1 MPLPLKGLLVIEF
14 CQFLAGPSAGLRL
27 ADLGARVI
35 KIERPGTGE
44 AGRQIAIKNLFVE
57 GSSLVFHTINRNKE
71 SYAAD
76 LKNPD
81 DLAKVKQLLAQA
93 DIMTHNFRP
102 GIMEKIGL
110 GYAAVQALNPR
121 LIYGVVTG
129 YGPTGPWANK
139 PGQDLLIQ
147 SLSGLAYL
155 SGTQADSPTPFGIAV
170 ADIICGSHFAQGLLA
185 ALLKRGKT
193 GQGVL
198 VEVSL
203 LESVLDMQFELLT
216 THLNDGGQLPRRGAV
231 RGTAHAYLSA
241 PYGIYQT
248 QDGYLA
254 LAMGNLDK
262 LDAKLNTGILAD
274 YPTASSWFDGRDDIV
289 ARLATALR
297 KHPTA
302 AWLAILEP
310 LGIWCAEVLNYQQAT
325 SSPGFEVLGMQQ
337 FVNLTDSQQLL
348 TTRCPIRIDG
358 EKLYSDKAAPK
369 PGSDTAAIQ
378 SEFGL
383 GSPSASTSP
392 PSPLSRGEGGLISS
406 SSLELDSNK
415 TASEKPTTL
424 ELKINPP
431 SPRER
436 GLGGE
441 VDARAKPLAGL
452 LVVDF
457 SQFLSGPSA
466 ALRLADMGARVIKIE
481 RPETGDICR
490 HLYTSNVIM
499 NGESSVFHAIN
510 RNKESFAA
518 DLKNAADRE
527 QVWALVRRA
536 DVMMHNYRPGVMERL
551 GFDYA
556 SVKAQN
562 PSVVYGEI
570 SGYGPE
576 GPWRDKP
583 GQDLLLQSVSG
594 LTWLSGNADAGP
606 VPMGMSIVDMLAGAH
621 LAQGLLACLVRRST
635 SGEGGLVQVSMLES
649 AFDFQFETITTF
661 FNDGGALPQR
671 TTRNNAH
678 AYLGAPY
685 GIYQTSNGF
694 LALAMGS
701 IPVLGRLLGCEPL
714 LQYPEPAQAFTQRDE
729 IKATLAGHLRTD
741 TTEAWLALLE
751 PADIWC
757 ANVLTWDEL
766 LAHEGFQA
774 LNMVQEVTM
783 ADGYAYRTTRCP
795 IRLDGE
801 LLTSPKGSPQLGQD
815 NSALLREF
823 TAIQSLRYDA

>member
-1 MPLPLKGLLVIEF
+1 MSLPLSGLLVIEF
-14 CQFLAGPSAGLRL
+14 SQFLAGPSAGLRL

-76 LKNPD
+76 LKNPA
-81 DLAKVKQLLAQA
+81 DLAQVKQLLAQA

-110 GYAAVQALNPR
+110 GYDAVRALNPR

-129 YGPTGPWANK
+129 YGSTGPWATK

-147 SLSGLAYL
+147 SMSGLTYL
-155 SGTQADSPTPFGIAV
+155 SGTQDDGPTPFGIAV
-170 ADIICGSHFAQGLLA
+170 ADIMCGSHFTQGLLA
-185 ALLKRGKT
+185 ALLKRSKT
-193 GQGVL
+193 GQGTL

-216 THLNDGGQLPRRGAV
+216 THLNDGGQLPQRGAA

-241 PYGIYQT
+241 PYGIYPT

-262 LDAKLNTGILAD
+262 LDAKLDTDILVD
-274 YPTASSWFDGRDDIV
+274 YPTASSWFDGRDDIA
-289 ARLATALR
+289 ARLTTKLR
-297 KHPTA
+297 EKPTA
-302 AWLAILEP
+302 TWLATLEP

-325 SSPGFEVLGMQQ
+325 SSPGYEVLGMQQ
-337 FVNLTDSQQLL
+337 FVKLTDGQQLP

-358 EKLYSDKAAPK
+358 EKLYSNKAAPT
-369 PGSDTAAIQ
+369 PGRDTAAIQ
-378 SEFGL
+378 AEFGL
-383 GSPSASTSP
+383 NVLEPSSASTSP
-392 PSPLSRGEGGLISS
+392 PDPLSKKEGAPDMHLAGSTDKS
-406 SSLELDSNK
+406 SSL
-415 TASEKPTTL
+415 AGA
-424 ELKINPP
+424 P
-431 SPRER
+431 SFLER

-441 VDARAKPLAGL
+441 VSREHKPLSGL

-466 ALRLADMGARVIKIE
+466 ALRLADLGARVIKIE

-518 DLKNAADRE
+518 DLKNEDDKA
-527 QVWALVRRA
+527 QVWELLRRA
-536 DVMMHNYRPGVMERL
+536 DVVMHNYRPGVMERL

-562 PSVVYGEI
+562 PNVVYGEI

-594 LTWLSGNADAGP
+594 LTWLSGNADSGP
-606 VPMGMSIVDMLAGAH
+606 VPMGLSIVDMLAGAH
-621 LAQGLLACLVRRST
+621 LAQGLLACLVRRSLRP
-635 SGEGGLVQVSMLES
+635 EGGLVQVSMLES
-649 AFDFQFETITTF
+649 ALDFQFETITTF

-671 TTRNNAH
+671 TTHNNAH

-701 IPVLGRLLGCEPL
+701 IPKLGQLLSCPAL
-714 LQYPEPAQAFTQRDE
+714 LAYPEPGMAFTQRDE
-729 IKATLAGHLRTD
+729 IKATLAAHLRTAP
-741 TTEAWLALLE
+741 TEAWLAILE

-757 ANVLTWDEL
+757 ANVLTWDSL
-766 LAHEGFQA
+766 LAHEGFTA
-774 LNMVQEVTM
+774 LNMVQDVTM
-783 ADGYAYRTTRCP
+783 ADGYQYRTTRCP
-795 IRLDGE
+795 IRFDGE

-815 NSALLREF
+815 NAALLREF
-823 TAIQSLRYDA
+823 TTPQPLRHDA

>member
-1 MPLPLKGLLVIEF
+1 MSLPLSGLLVIEF
-14 CQFLAGPSAGLRL
+14 SQFLAAPSAGLRL

-35 KIERPGTGE
+35 KIERPGSGE

-57 GSSLVFHTINRNKE
+57 DSSLVFHTINRNKE

-81 DLAKVKQLLAQA
+81 DLAQVKQLLARA
-93 DIMTHNFRP
+93 DVMTHNFRP

-110 GYAAVQALNPR
+110 DYAAVRALNPR

-129 YGPTGPWANK
+129 YGPTGPWATK

-147 SLSGLAYL
+147 SLSGLTYL
-155 SGTQADSPTPFGIAV
+155 SGTQDDSPTPFGIAV

-185 ALLKRGKT
+185 ALLRRSKT
-193 GQGVL
+193 GQGAL

-216 THLNDGGQLPRRGAV
+216 THLNDGGQLPQRGAA

-241 PYGIYQT
+241 PYGIYRT

-262 LDAKLNTGILAD
+262 LDATLNLGILDA
-274 YPTASSWFDGRDDIV
+274 YPTASSWFDGRDDI
-289 ARLATALR
+289 AERLATALR
-297 KHPTA
+297 EKPTA
-302 AWLAILEP
+302 TWLTTLEP

-325 SSPGFEVLGMQQ
+325 ASPGYQALGMQQ
-337 FVNLTDSQQLL
+337 FVTLTDGQQLP

-369 PGSDTAAIQ
+369 PGQDTEDIKE
-378 SEFGL
+378 EFGL
-383 GSPSASTSP
+383 GSASASTSP
-392 PSPLSRGEGGLISS
+392 PDPLSKKEGAPAR
-406 SSLELDSNK
+406 EDDSYVEFAK
-415 TASEKPTTL
+415 SKSGA
-424 ELKINPP
+424 P
-431 SPRER
+431 SFLER
-436 GLGGE
+436 GSGGE
-441 VDARAKPLAGL
+441 VSLGRPLENL

-510 RNKESFAA
+510 RNKESFAV
-518 DLKNAADRE
+518 DLKNEDDKAQVRE
-527 QVWALVRRA
+527 LIRRA
-536 DVMMHNYRPGVMERL
+536 DVVMHNYRPGVMERL
-551 GFDYA
+551 GFDYT
-556 SVKAQN
+556 SVKALN
-562 PSVVYGEI
+562 PNVVYGEI
-570 SGYGPE
+570 SGYGSE

-606 VPMGMSIVDMLAGAH
+606 VPMGLSIVDMLAGAH
-621 LAQGLLACLVRRST
+621 LAQGLLACLVRRS
-635 SGEGGLVQVSMLES
+635 GAGGLVQVSMLES
-649 AFDFQFETITTF
+649 AFDFQFETLTTF
-661 FNDGGALPQR
+661 FNDGGVLPQR
-671 TTRNNAH
+671 TRHNNAH

-694 LALAMGS
+694 LALSMGS

-714 LQYPEPAQAFTQRDE
+714 LHYPEPAQAFTQRDE
-729 IKATLAGHLRTD
+729 IKATLAEHLKTD
-741 TTEAWLALLE
+741 TTEAWLAILE

-757 ANVLTWDEL
+757 ANVLSWDKL
-766 LAHEGFQA
+766 LAHEGFAA

-783 ADGYAYRTTRCP
+783 SDGYPYRTTRCP
-795 IRLDGE
+795 IRFDGS
-801 LLTSPKGSPQLGQD
+801 LLTSPIGSPKLGQD
-815 NSALLREF
+815 NTTILAEIATLQ
-823 TAIQSLRYDA
+823 TARHDA